1 MKKEREIVT
10 IEDIQDSLCNFDT
23 EYREGL
29 AECLMDLKYL
39 SDSPLNL
46 RYGTEEQQEEL
57 IKVRTTPLKAN
68 QINEIMNYMLDKMK
82 TDFQYASFERVAQKY
97 INISKRMELEE
108 EEEFE

>member
-10 IEDIQDSLCNFDT
+10 IEDIEDSLCNLDS
-23 EYREGL
+23 EYREAL

-46 RYGTEEQQEEL
+46 HYGTEEQQEEL
-57 IKVRTTPLKAN
+57 EKVRTTPLKAN

-82 TDFQYASFERVAQKY
+82 DDFQFAGFERVAKKY
-97 INISKRMELEE
+97 INISKKIEIEE
-108 EEEFE
+108 EKE